1 MSMTTKFC
9 IQILI
14 GGSVGLSVAY
24 FFGCKLPTQA
34 AAELIK
40 SLGNLSAITGSLVG
54 WSVSWISQSRSLIR
68 DIDYGAARCLFDQL
82 GNLQKELIW
91 RWLIVLVS
99 SIGAVAG
106 AVIMNAPTLNTD
118 LFFWV
123 SSSLLS
129 IAIFFVLLLFWQMLA
144 LLNLKLRLDEFE
156 RSQLKKQRLLPD
168 VKES

>member
-1 MSMTTKFC
+1 MSVTTKFC
-9 IQILI
+9 IEILI
-14 GGSVGLSVAY
+14 GGAVGLSVAY
-24 FFGCKLPTQA
+24 FFGCKLPTQT
-34 AAELIK
+34 AAELIR

-68 DIDYGAARCLFDQL
+68 DIDYDAARDLFDQL

-106 AVIMNAPTLNTD
+106 AVLINAPALNTD

-129 IAIFFVLLLFWQMLA
+129 IAILFVLLLFRQMLA
-144 LLNLKLRLDEFE
+144 LLSLKLRLDEFE
-156 RSQLKKQRLLPD
+156 RSQLKKRRLLPEG
-168 VKES
+168 KES